1 VYRAEYRIV
10 KSGFQRT
17 RAAIKSRAFA
27 HMRRVAE
34 EAFHVAYGLVPVKTG
49 FLRSTIQLLAYGEE
63 YIRLIVW
70 APYAQIV
77 EYRRPF
83 VRPAVE
89 AVKPMLGRNLA
100 AIVEGA

>member
-1 VYRAEYRIV
+1 MYRAEFRIV
-10 KSGFQRT
+10 KSGFQT
-17 RAAIKSRAFA
+17 VRAAIKRRAFQ
-27 HMRRVAE
+27 HVRKVAE
-34 EAFHVAYGLVPVKTG
+34 EAYHVAYAAVPVKTG

-70 APYAQIV
+70 APYARIV

-83 VRPAVE
+83 IRPAVE
-89 AVKPMLGRNLA
+89 AVKPMMGRNLA